1 MSESLARKIKKQDNP
16 QLDSVTR
23 SVFFEL
29 NIPLQGTA
37 SEDNETS
44 KIYKAYIGPKS
55 IRYVLE
61 QQYKILEGAGIMPLK
76 RFDDSFCELQKM
88 YGLPKIKGRGFGQ
101 KLLNRYSKS
110 EQKFRYL
117 RCHIETI
124 ENLQNI

>member
-1 MSESLARKIKKQDNP
+1 MQEKSKNKIIINWIQSHKIC
-16 QLDSVTR
+16 
-23 SVFFEL
+23 FFEL

-76 RFDDSFCELQKM
+76 SFDDSF
-88 YGLPKIKGRGFGQ
+88 
-101 KLLNRYSKS
+101 LN
-110 EQKFRYL
+110 
-117 RCHIETI
+117 
-124 ENLQNI
+124 